1 MIKRFHKK
9 LVSNQEAEATN
20 STIGITKIAPAINVG
35 LLSPKVQRIKEYS
48 KAPSNC
54 LNRIE
59 SLQTNP
65 IRLMQHQEESLPLG
79 QQINNIILNSS
90 DAESVLRQIAQVLG
104 EAFAVDSCAI
114 VITDENR
121 QQSTGQIGYW
131 GDEDT
136 FEVVPPQ
143 QKSGV
148 EALASLL
155 QNDFEPLAIDDVQAP
170 TRIDNLTQ
178 WQELSLPLRA
188 ILKIPTYF
196 QGKQNG
202 VIALGRSQPHHWSD
216 SERKSARIAA
226 ESVAIAIL
234 QVVQTQMIASLER
247 YLDTSTQ
254 YQNAINELTMASRT
268 SSDLNHVLQ
277 LAISG
282 TSQALQVERGL
293 IITIKYSDP
302 IFRHRPTQSIPK
314 ARVTVISEWLSS
326 SKLSATGENSF
337 NSPIPANSDNS
348 SIVNQSFWLSDC
360 LLCQQALTT
369 DRPPLIINSA
379 AELGEIDL
387 QTQIAPIFDFSNLP
401 NILMFPLESQNTI
414 FGFLVLQQAH
424 PRLWHPE
431 DLSLLELVSAQVST
445 SIIQNQT
452 LRQVQSLVEERT
464 AQLQRSLDVQSKLF
478 EKTRQQIEQLRQLN
492 QLKDEFINTISHEL
506 RTPLT
511 SMNLAIRMLRQPGIP
526 VERQEKYLDIL
537 EEQCTQEISLIN
549 DLLTLQ
555 KLESHQAPL
564 NLQTIQ
570 INTKLNDLAQIFAEK
585 WAEKEL
591 GITVDLPENS
601 LSLQTDSDS
610 FDRILHELLTNAG
623 KYADPDT
630 DTLLKATQ
638 QDSQIVL
645 SITNIGPAISSEDA
659 SYIFEKFR
667 RGQGVTD
674 KAIKGTGLG
683 LALVKSLVQHLN
695 GTIEVV
701 STPLENSS
709 SAQVCFTLTLP
720 QLSVST

>member
-1 MIKRFHKK
+1 MIKRFRKK
-9 LVSNQEAEATN
+9 LVANREIATIN
-20 STIGITKIAPAINVG
+20 STRGKTQSVPAKNVG
-35 LLSPKVQRIKEYS
+35 ALSSKVQTIKEPS
-48 KAPSNC
+48 LAPTDC

-59 SLQTNP
+59 SLQTHP
-65 IRLMQHQEESLPLG
+65 IRLMQHQEESLALG
-79 QQINNIILNSS
+79 QQINHIILNSS
-90 DAESVLRQIAQVLG
+90 DAKSVLQQIAQVLG

-114 VITDENR
+114 VITNEEK
-121 QQSTGQIGYW
+121 QQSQEQIGYW
-131 GDEDT
+131 SNEDIVQ
-136 FEVVPPQ
+136 VVPPQ

-155 QNDFEPLAIDDVQAP
+155 KADFEPLAIDDVQA
-170 TRIDNLTQ
+170 TARTGNLRQ

-188 ILKIPTYF
+188 VLKIPTYF
-196 QGKQNG
+196 QGRQNG
-202 VIALGRSQPHHWSD
+202 VIALGRFQRHHWSD
-216 SERKSARIAA
+216 SERESAQIAA

-234 QVVQTQMIASLER
+234 QIVQTQTIASLER
-247 YLDTSTQ
+247 YVDNSTQ
-254 YQNAINELTMASRT
+254 YQNAIDRLIMASRT
-268 SSDLNHVLQ
+268 SSDLNHILQ

-293 IITIKYSDP
+293 IITIKYTDP
-302 IFRHRPTQSIPK
+302 VFRHRPTQTIPK
-314 ARVTVISEWLSS
+314 AKVTVISEWFGNSQLDASTVEAS
-326 SKLSATGENSF
+326 DSA
-337 NSPIPANSDNS
+337 IAANINNS
-348 SIVNQSFWLSDC
+348 SVVNQSFWLAECS
-360 LLCQQALTT
+360 LCQQALTT
-369 DRPPLIINSA
+369 SHPPLIVNSV
-379 AELGEIDL
+379 AELGEIDP
-387 QTQIAPIFDFSNLP
+387 QTDVASIFDFANFP
-401 NILMFPLESQNTI
+401 NVLMFPLESQNAI
-414 FGFLVLQQAH
+414 FGFIVLQQNHA
-424 PRLWHPE
+424 RLWQSE

-478 EKTRQQIEQLRQLN
+478 EKTRQQIDQLRQLN

-526 VERQEKYLDIL
+526 AERQAKYLDIL
-537 EEQCTQEISLIN
+537 EEQCTQEINLIN

-564 NLQTIQ
+564 NLQTIP
-570 INTKLNDLAQIFAEK
+570 INTKLNELAQMFVEQ
-585 WAEKEL
+585 WSEKEVGMVL
-591 GITVDLPENS
+591 DLPENL

-623 KYADPDT
+623 KYANPDT
-630 DTLLKATQ
+630 DAILKASQ
-638 QDSQIVL
+638 QGSQIIL
-645 SITNIGPAISSEDA
+645 SITNIGPAIPPEDA
-659 SYIFEKFR
+659 SYIFDKFR

-674 KAIKGTGLG
+674 QAIKGTGLG

-701 STPLENSS
+701 STPIENSS

-720 QLSVST
+720 QLSASN

>member
-1 MIKRFHKK
+1 MKRFHKK
-9 LVSNQEAEATN
+9 LVSSQEAETTN
-20 STIGITKIAPAINVG
+20 STIGITQIAPAINVG
-35 LLSPKVQRIKEYS
+35 SLSSKVQTIKEHS

-65 IRLMQHQEESLPLG
+65 IILMQHQEESLLLG

-104 EAFAVDSCAI
+104 KAFAVDSCVI

-121 QQSTGQIGYW
+121 QQSTEQIGFW
-131 GDEDT
+131 SDEDT
-136 FEVVPPQ
+136 FEVVSPQ
-143 QKSGV
+143 QKTGV

-155 QNDFEPLAIDDVQAP
+155 QNDLEPLAIDDLQAP
-170 TRIDNLTQ
+170 ARIDNLAQ

-216 SERKSARIAA
+216 FEQQSARIAA

-234 QVVQTQMIASLER
+234 QVVQAQTIASLER
-247 YLDTSTQ
+247 YVDTSTQ

-268 SSDLNHVLQ
+268 SSDLNHILQ

-282 TSQALQVERGL
+282 TAQALQVERGL

-326 SKLSATGENSF
+326 SNLDSSADIL
-337 NSPIPANSDNS
+337 NSPLANSSNS
-348 SIVNQSFWLSDC
+348 SVVNQSFWLSDC
-360 LLCQQALTT
+360 KLCQQALTC

-379 AELGEIDL
+379 AELGEIDP
-387 QTQIAPIFDFSNLP
+387 QTDIAPIFEFSNLP
-401 NILMFPLESQNTI
+401 NVLMFPLESQNTV
-414 FGFLVLQQAH
+414 FGFLVLQQSH
-424 PRLWHPE
+424 PRLWQPE

-478 EKTRQQIEQLRQLN
+478 EKTRQQIDQLRQLN

-555 KLESHQAPL
+555 KLETHQAPL

-570 INTKLNDLAQIFAEK
+570 INTKLNDLAQMFAEK

-591 GITVDLPENS
+591 GIIVDLPDNS
-601 LSLQTDSDS
+601 LNLQTDSDS

-630 DTLLKATQ
+630 DTILKATQ

-659 SYIFEKFR
+659 SYIFDKFR

-674 KAIKGTGLG
+674 RAIKGTGLG

-701 STPLENSS
+701 STPIENSS

-720 QLSVST
+720 QLSASN

>member
-1 MIKRFHKK
+1 MIKRFRKE
-9 LVSNQEAEATN
+9 LITNQEIAATN
-20 STIGITKIAPAINVG
+20 STRGKTQSVPTKKVGALSSKIQTIKEPLKAPA
-35 LLSPKVQRIKEYS
+35 
-48 KAPSNC
+48 NC

-65 IRLMQHQEESLPLG
+65 IRLMQHQEESPPLG

-90 DAESVLRQIAQVLG
+90 DTESVLQQIAQVLG

-114 VITDENR
+114 AIINEEG
-121 QQSTGQIGYW
+121 QQQPAQFCYW
-131 GDEDT
+131 SNED
-136 FEVVPPQ
+136 FFQVVPLPQ
-143 QKSGV
+143 QNSGV
-148 EALASLL
+148 EALISLL
-155 QNDFEPLAIDDVQAP
+155 KADFELLAIDDVQA
-170 TRIDNLTQ
+170 TARASKLRQ
-178 WQELSLPLRA
+178 WQQLSLPLRA

-216 SERKSARIAA
+216 SERESARTAA

-234 QVVQTQMIASLER
+234 QIVQTQTIASLER
-247 YLDTSTQ
+247 YVDNSTQ
-254 YQNAINELTMASRT
+254 YQNAIDRLIMASRT
-268 SSDLNHVLQ
+268 STDLNHILQ

-293 IITIKYSDP
+293 IITIKYTDP
-302 IFRHRPTQSIPK
+302 VFRHRPTQTIPK
-314 ARVTVISEWLSS
+314 AKVTVVSEWLS
-326 SKLSATGENSF
+326 
-337 NSPIPANSDNS
+337 NSDVNS
-348 SIVNQSFWLSDC
+348 STEDISDSPSSTVVNQSFWLSEC
-360 LLCQQALTT
+360 SLCQQALTT
-369 DRPPLIINSA
+369 TRPPLIINFA
-379 AELGEIDL
+379 AELGEIEP
-387 QTQIAPIFDFSNLP
+387 QTDIAPIFHFSNFP
-401 NILMFPLESQNTI
+401 NILMFPLESQNTV
-414 FGFLVLQQAH
+414 FGFIVLQQSH
-424 PRLWHPE
+424 SRQWQPE

-452 LRQVQSLVEERT
+452 LRQVQSLVDERT

-478 EKTRQQIEQLRQLN
+478 EKTRQQIDQLRQLN

-526 VERQEKYLDIL
+526 AERQTKYLDIL
-537 EEQCTQEISLIN
+537 EEQCTQEINLIN

-564 NLQTIQ
+564 NLQNIK
-570 INTKLNDLAQIFAEK
+570 INTKLNELAQMFAEQ
-585 WAEKEL
+585 WAEKEV
-591 GITVDLPENS
+591 GIVLDLPDIL

-610 FDRILHELLTNAG
+610 FDRILHEILTNAG

-630 DTLLKATQ
+630 DAILKATQ
-638 QDSQIVL
+638 QGSQIII
-645 SITNIGPAISSEDA
+645 SITNIGPAISPEDA
-659 SYIFEKFR
+659 SYIFDKFR

-701 STPLENSS
+701 STPIENSS

-720 QLSVST
+720 QLSASS

>member
-1 MIKRFHKK
+1 
-9 LVSNQEAEATN
+9 
-20 STIGITKIAPAINVG
+20 
-35 LLSPKVQRIKEYS
+35 
-48 KAPSNC
+48 
-54 LNRIE
+54 
-59 SLQTNP
+59 
-65 IRLMQHQEESLPLG
+65 MQHQEESLPLG

-90 DAESVLRQIAQVLG
+90 DGESVLRQIAQVLG
-104 EAFAVDSCAI
+104 KAFAVNSCAI

-121 QQSTGQIGYW
+121 QSSIAQIGFW
-131 GDEDT
+131 SDEDT

-170 TRIDNLTQ
+170 AKIDNLAQ

-216 SERKSARIAA
+216 FEQQSARIAA

-234 QVVQTQMIASLER
+234 QVVQTQTIASLER
-247 YLDTSTQ
+247 YVDTSTQ

-268 SSDLNHVLQ
+268 SSDLNHILQ
-277 LAISG
+277 LAIAG
-282 TSQALQVERGL
+282 TAQALQVERGL

-326 SKLSATGENSF
+326 SNLDTSADIL
-337 NSPIPANSDNS
+337 NSPIPANSSNS
-348 SIVNQSFWLSDC
+348 SVVNQSFWLSDC
-360 LLCQQALTT
+360 LLCQQALTC

-379 AELGEIDL
+379 AELGTIDP
-387 QTQIAPIFDFSNLP
+387 QTDIAPIFDFSNLP

-414 FGFLVLQQAH
+414 FGFLVLQQSH
-424 PRLWHPE
+424 SRRWQPE

-478 EKTRQQIEQLRQLN
+478 EKTRQQIDQLRQLN
-492 QLKDEFINTISHEL
+492 LLKDEFINTISHEL

-555 KLESHQAPL
+555 KLETHQAPL

-570 INTKLNDLAQIFAEK
+570 LNTKLNDLAQMFVEK

-591 GITVDLPENS
+591 GIIIDLPETS

-630 DTLLKATQ
+630 DTILKATQ

-645 SITNIGPAISSEDA
+645 SITNIGTAISSEDA
-659 SYIFEKFR
+659 SYIFDKFR

-674 KAIKGTGLG
+674 RAIKGTGLG

-701 STPLENSS
+701 STPIENSS

>member
-1 MIKRFHKK
+1 VIKRFHKK
-9 LVSNQEAEATN
+9 LVSSQEAESTN
-20 STIGITKIAPAINVG
+20 STIGITQITSAINVG
-35 LLSPKVQRIKEYS
+35 SLSFHS

-54 LNRIE
+54 LNRIQ

-90 DAESVLRQIAQVLG
+90 DGESVLRQIAQVLG
-104 EAFAVDSCAI
+104 KAFAVNSCAI

-121 QQSTGQIGYW
+121 QSSIAQIGFW
-131 GDEDT
+131 SDEDT

-170 TRIDNLTQ
+170 AKIDNLAQ

-216 SERKSARIAA
+216 FEQQSARIAA

-234 QVVQTQMIASLER
+234 QVVQTQTIASLER
-247 YLDTSTQ
+247 YVDTSTQ

-268 SSDLNHVLQ
+268 SSDLNHILQ
-277 LAISG
+277 LAIAG
-282 TSQALQVERGL
+282 TAQALQVERGL

-326 SKLSATGENSF
+326 SNLDTSADIL
-337 NSPIPANSDNS
+337 NSPIPANSSNS
-348 SIVNQSFWLSDC
+348 SVVNQSFWLSDC
-360 LLCQQALTT
+360 LLCQQALTC

-379 AELGEIDL
+379 AELGTIDP
-387 QTQIAPIFDFSNLP
+387 QTDIAPIFDFSNLP

-414 FGFLVLQQAH
+414 FGFLVLQQSH
-424 PRLWHPE
+424 SRRWQPE

-478 EKTRQQIEQLRQLN
+478 EKTRQQIDQLRQLN
-492 QLKDEFINTISHEL
+492 LLKDEFINTISHEL

-555 KLESHQAPL
+555 KLETHQAPL

-570 INTKLNDLAQIFAEK
+570 LNTKLNDLAQMFVEK

-591 GITVDLPENS
+591 GIIIDLPETS

-630 DTLLKATQ
+630 DTILKATQ

-645 SITNIGPAISSEDA
+645 SITNIGTAISSEDA
-659 SYIFEKFR
+659 SYIFDKFR

-674 KAIKGTGLG
+674 RAIKGTGLG

-701 STPLENSS
+701 STPIENSS